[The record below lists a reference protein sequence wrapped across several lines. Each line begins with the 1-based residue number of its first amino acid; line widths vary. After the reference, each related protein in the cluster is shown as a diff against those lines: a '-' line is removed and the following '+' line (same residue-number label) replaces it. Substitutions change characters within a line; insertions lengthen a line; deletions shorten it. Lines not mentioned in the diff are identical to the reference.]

1 MSAICF
7 NLDQSKILSSGNE
20 LSSIFSITY
29 HVILSTKMKFHLI
42 HFHTIP
48 HFDALKIYS
57 CGKHCEKRRNCLE
70 QAISPFLTMFS
81 TLYGTY
87 FPFYMHFKISSAI
100 CFNLDQ
106 SKILSSCNGL
116 INHIYFVITKCFVF
130 VKSSNCV
137 V

>member
-29 HVILSTKMKFHLI
+29 NVILSTKMKFHLI